1 MSETQI
7 QLPRYKCHKEVAALQ
22 IDYVDGADLVF
33 KDTRYAP
40 MYVGPA
46 WIDKFNPQ
54 PGGYLVV
61 YADGYR
67 SYSPA
72 KAFEEGY
79 TLVE

>member
-7 QLPRYKCHKEVAALQ
+7 QLPRYKCHKEVSALQ
-22 IDYVDGADLVF
+22 IESVDGYALAFTDS
-33 KDTRYAP
+33 RYAP

-54 PGGYLVV
+54 AGGYLVV